1 MIFSILLGVFVF
13 FFFCPYH
20 AHKLYFSSSPCVFP
34 RYSSSHLGYH
44 FLDLTSKYSYV
55 TRHVRFHEDVFPFAN
70 FEQIAQKPFTSSQHT
85 HLPTLNPTLNFHPT
99 TPPIHQTI
107 NSNRP
112 PTAPIPLHYSP
123 TRSTTISSP
132 PSHAPLSPSI
142 CFYNDHCAGT
152 TSPFSEL
159 HASSSDT
166 VEKLEF
172 VASSPLSVVVQ
183 FGPSIDSPADLQL
196 YIDLSSYPLQ
206 QLMGSSSFPHQ
217 PVIRQHPVVLRPRLL
232 KIILLTTFVTTSI
245 IPICRVL
252 SPLTYKPIV
261 FYDANRYKAWHGA
274 MHEKIQALCSNDT
287 WSLIPYH
294 PFMNVVGN
302 QWAYRIKR
310 HVDGS
315 IERYKAR
322 LIARGF
328 TQQKGIDYSETFN
341 PVIKQ
346 STVRLVFFI
355 VVSYNWKIH
364 QLDIHNAFLNS
375 VLNEQVYMKQPL
387 GFVDST
393 LPSHVYRLHK
403 SLYGLK

>member
-1 MIFSILLGVFVF
+1 
-13 FFFCPYH
+13 
-20 AHKLYFSSSPCVFP
+20 
-34 RYSSSHLGYH
+34 
-44 FLDLTSKYSYV
+44 
-55 TRHVRFHEDVFPFAN
+55 
-70 FEQIAQKPFTSSQHT
+70 
-85 HLPTLNPTLNFHPT
+85 
-99 TPPIHQTI
+99 
-107 NSNRP
+107 
-112 PTAPIPLHYSP
+112 
-123 TRSTTISSP
+123 
-132 PSHAPLSPSI
+132 
-142 CFYNDHCAGT
+142 
-152 TSPFSEL
+152 
-159 HASSSDT
+159 
-166 VEKLEF
+166 
-172 VASSPLSVVVQ
+172 
-183 FGPSIDSPADLQL
+183 
-196 YIDLSSYPLQ
+196 
-206 QLMGSSSFPHQ
+206 
-217 PVIRQHPVVLRPRLL
+217 
-232 KIILLTTFVTTSI
+232 
-245 IPICRVL
+245 
-252 SPLTYKPIV
+252 
-261 FYDANRYKAWHGA
+261 

-375 VLNEQVYMKQPL
+375 VLHEQVYMKQPL

-393 LPSHVYRLHK
+393 LPSHVYRLYK